1 MKNDTILVFF
11 SRPNPFL
18 QKHKEFIRI
27 LQKKLSNY
35 NIKTIT
41 LQADNYD
48 LSDSLKYLTGLIRQ
62 CYGMI
67 IVGFKQIFI
76 DKGYKKKGGKNN
88 KEFFCPEEILL
99 KDQAI
104 TSPFCQ
110 IEGTI
115 GIIYDLP
122 ILIIN
127 ENGIREEGIMQGGRF
142 CVKTNNFQL
151 SDIHSFF
158 NDEIVNQQ
166 INVWIGRV
174 QEKYLFLN
182 MKKCT

>member
-1 MKNDTILVFF
+1 MNKETILVFF

-18 QKHKEFIRI
+18 NKHTKFIKA
-27 LQKKLSNY
+27 LENKLSSY

-76 DKGYKKKGGKNN
+76 DKGYKKKGGKFN
-88 KEFFCPEEILL
+88 KDFFNSEEIALNNQGL
-99 KDQAI
+99 
-104 TSPFCQ
+104 TSPFCH

-127 ENGIREEGIMQGGRF
+127 ENGLREEGIMQGGRF

-151 SDIHSFF
+151 SRINSFF
-158 NDEIVNQQ
+158 SDETVNQQ
-166 INVWIGRV
+166 INVWIGKV
-174 QEKYLFLN
+174 QEKFLFLN
-182 MKKCT
+182 MKKCS